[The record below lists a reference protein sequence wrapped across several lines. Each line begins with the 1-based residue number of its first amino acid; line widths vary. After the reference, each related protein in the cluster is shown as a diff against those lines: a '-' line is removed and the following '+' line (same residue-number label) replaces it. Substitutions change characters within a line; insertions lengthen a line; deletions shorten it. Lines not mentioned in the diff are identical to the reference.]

1 MKQNQD
7 YKNAALAA
15 LKGKWA
21 SAVVATIVIIF
32 IVAMLGSP
40 SLSLSALLGGSSSAL
55 LAIFLA
61 GPLQVGFDNSF
72 KRLYLYSDNEVTKN
86 IFNQGFS
93 NYLHIVWGNLLMAIY
108 LLLWSLLLIIPGIL
122 KYFAYAMTPYILVDN
137 PELSADQAIRRS
149 REMMNGRK
157 FDLFYLYLS
166 FIGWYILALITCG
179 IGLFWLIPYMKT
191 AQAAFYEDVKTDY
204 EARTIQIT
212 V

>member
-7 YKNAALAA
+7 YKNAALTA
-15 LKGKWA
+15 LKGNWVYA
-21 SAVVATIVIIF
+21 IVATIVLILIAG
-32 IVAMLGSP
+32 VLGIP
-40 SLSLSALLGGSSSAL
+40 SAFASIAAGSGSALV
-55 LAIFLA
+55 AIFLG

-72 KRLYLYSDNEVTKN
+72 KRLYFYSDHEVTKN
-86 IFNQGFS
+86 IFIQGFS
-93 NYLHIVWGNLLMAIY
+93 NYLHIVWGNLLMSIY
-108 LLLWSLLLIIPGIL
+108 LILWSLLLVVPGIL

-137 PELSADQAIRRS
+137 PELSADQAIHRS

-179 IGLFWLIPYMKT
+179 IGFFWLIPYVGT
-191 AQAAFYEDVKTDY
+191 AKAAFYEDVKTDY